1 MEQLLRQIKLLSEK
15 EPKTLEQMAL
25 KLSEE
30 VGETSQAVLSYLK
43 ANGSEY
49 KQLGINDVK
58 EECVDVILVSLAL
71 FYKVAEN
78 ENENE
83 LQELIIRKMDKW
95 QSKM

>member
-78 ENENE
+78 ENE